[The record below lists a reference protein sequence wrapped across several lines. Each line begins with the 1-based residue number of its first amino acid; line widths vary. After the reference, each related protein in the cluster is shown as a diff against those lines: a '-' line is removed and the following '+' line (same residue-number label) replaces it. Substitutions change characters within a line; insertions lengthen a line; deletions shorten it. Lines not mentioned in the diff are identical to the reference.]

1 MLTTRI
7 SEAMSGLS
15 DLWDQNP
22 PVSMEKDGPR
32 ANGYVTCPLYRAE
45 RLTAGN
51 LPREDLDYRHV
62 TLENG
67 HKGIV
72 RYWRGAFHVK
82 AL

>member
-1 MLTTRI
+1 MLTTRFD
-7 SEAMSGLS
+7 EAMSGLS
-15 DLWDQNP
+15 DPWDDEA
-22 PVSMEKDGPR
+22 PVSMEKDGPK

-51 LPREDLDYRHV
+51 LPRGNLDYRHV

-72 RYWRGAFHVK
+72 RFWRGEFHVK